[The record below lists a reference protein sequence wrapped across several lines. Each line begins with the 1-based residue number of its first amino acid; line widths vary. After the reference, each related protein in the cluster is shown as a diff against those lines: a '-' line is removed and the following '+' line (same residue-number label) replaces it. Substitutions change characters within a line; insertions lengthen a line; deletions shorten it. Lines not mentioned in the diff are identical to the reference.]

1 MQPQPPD
8 NNKRQLPMD
17 YYLANSQSQD
27 KKTKYNDD
35 SQMVIDEYAQD
46 KFNSYNNDYSYEI
59 NLSDIEA
66 CELTEE
72 LSNLPLIWH
81 CAKNKN
87 WDAVNDLLDICSDE
101 DFTACL
107 TVGPDKNKT
116 IMILAILSERW
127 DIAEKIGKCSD
138 SEATLEI
145 AEFNKLIELIVI
157 NNQWK
162 LFYHYLGGASLP
174 AIDQRTFDL
183 FVDHAI
189 ENNSAYSCHS
199 LLWFLDHIPISIS
212 NRQFNINPIPISN
225 QQYNDIVS
233 CLIDR
238 IILYEEEVE
247 KDGSDNPIGDLEG
260 FFDKCSNLNFQLNE
274 DVLKKLHMAIIFA
287 DWIGFNWGEKS
298 LNDYF
303 KEKLFQIKEKPEL
316 FLEIVENFCFN
327 DSIEELMN
335 LLLLNSWVYEISCK
349 ENESVN
355 DSVGFI
361 VDSILSELVGKYRE
375 NEEFSD
381 KSKYRPTT
389 EIELIYWVCKVVES
403 FLKMD
408 GLALSTNLYQK
419 ICNNFNEI
427 CLELQDEIDSIDSKE
442 NLTARELEIIEDA
455 KKCVQSVAIQLIFAG
470 VKVPNIHKL
479 NIPNMNTF
487 ERIALILQWPNQF
500 GYLPV
505 EINYKIALNLIRA
518 ELPIL
523 KDIDDLFLVGI
534 LQAYFSRKKDDWN
547 DHAISHIVSLAFKEF
562 RWQNGTSGYLYTK
575 TEIDQFHQLIEECL
589 REYLA
594 AYPWVLLKEAH
605 RERIVKEIGRD
616 QNVEFPILEKS
627 FIKRAI
633 ADAMN
638 RNEFVMEPEIMV
650 IDIEEKVNSFE
661 TIKNI
666 ATAACKKFCD
676 ENLISWSE
684 KDEKDFYELIED
696 CLLGFEKQY
705 PERVFTEAKIDA
717 LVKEIGKYQ
726 NVAHPKLKKSNI
738 EEAIRNIIDTL

>member
-8 NNKRQLPMD
+8 NNKRPLPAA
-17 YYLANSQSQD
+17 YSLANIQGD
-27 KKTKYNDD
+27 AKKTKYIDD

-46 KFNSYNNDYSYEI
+46 KFNSYNNGYSYEI

-87 WDAVNDLLDICSDE
+87 WDAVNDLLDICSVE

-116 IMILAILSERW
+116 IMILAILNERW
-127 DIAEKIGKCSD
+127 DIAEKIRECSIYD
-138 SEATLEI
+138 SESTIEI
-145 AEFNKLIELIVI
+145 SEINKLIELIVI

-162 LFYHYLGGASLP
+162 LYYYCFENARVP
-174 AIDQRTFDL
+174 EIDQGLFDL

-199 LLWFLDHIPISIS
+199 LLNFLE
-212 NRQFNINPIPISN
+212 NNPIPISN
-225 QQYNDIVS
+225 RQYNDIVS

-238 IILYEEEVE
+238 IIFYEEDSE
-247 KDGSDNPIGDLEG
+247 KGGSNNSIDDLEG

-274 DVLKKLHMAIIFA
+274 DVLKKLHMVMIFI
-287 DWIGFNWGEKS
+287 DWMHFNWGNDS
-298 LNDYF
+298 LNDNF

-361 VDSILSELVGKYRE
+361 VDSILSELVDKYRE

-408 GLALSTNLYQK
+408 GLSLSPDLYQK
-419 ICNNFNEI
+419 IYNDFSEI

-442 NLTARELEIIEDA
+442 NFAAVDLEIIEDA

-594 AYPWVLLKEAH
+594 AHPRVLLEEAH

-616 QNVEFPILEKS
+616 QNVEFPKLEKE
-627 FIKRAI
+627 FINRAI

-666 ATAACKKFCD
+666 ATAASKKFCD

-684 KDEKDFYELIED
+684 KDEKDFYGLIED

-705 PERVFTEAKIDA
+705 PDIVFTEAKIDA
-717 LVKEIGKYQ
+717 LVKEIGKFQ

-738 EEAIRNIIDTL
+738 EEAIRNMMIPCS